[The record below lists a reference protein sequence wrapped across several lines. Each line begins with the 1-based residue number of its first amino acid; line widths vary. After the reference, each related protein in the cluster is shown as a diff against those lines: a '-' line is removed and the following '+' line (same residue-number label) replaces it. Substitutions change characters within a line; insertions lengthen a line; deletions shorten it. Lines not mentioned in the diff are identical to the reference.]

1 LLTVVWFEMQFE
13 QERGHVASAVE
24 CCMKQY
30 GVSKEEA
37 YDKLRKMVES
47 DWKDINEELLKPST
61 VPRQVLILMLNLA
74 RIIDVLYKDYDG
86 YTDARNAT
94 KEMLT
99 AFLVDPLP
107 VVA

>member
-1 LLTVVWFEMQFE
+1 MQFE

-24 CCMKQY
+24 CCMNQY

-37 YDKLRKMVES
+37 YDMLSKMVES

-61 VPRQVLILMLNLA
+61 VPRHILILMLNLA
-74 RIIDVLYKDYDG
+74 RIIDVIYKDHDG
-86 YTDARNAT
+86 YTEARNTT
-94 KEMLT
+94 KQLLT

>member
-1 LLTVVWFEMQFE
+1 MQFE

-30 GVSKEEA
+30 GVSKKEA
-37 YDKLRKMVES
+37 YDMLNKMVES

-74 RIIDVLYKDYDG
+74 RIIDVVYKDYDG
-86 YTDARNAT
+86 YTEAKSAT